1 MLLVLGLLTV
11 GKLRKPFLRIS
22 LQGPVAGKAV
32 IFSPWM
38 QACPHT
44 GSPVM
49 GSESNTDEWVLGG
62 DSKLP
67 EALGR
72 QNVDR
77 GLAVS
82 PRLTKV
88 DFQGHGSQEAS

>member
-1 MLLVLGLLTV
+1 MNGFLEETARPD
-11 GKLRKPFLRIS
+11 LR
-22 LQGPVAGKAV
+22 
-32 IFSPWM
+32 
-38 QACPHT
+38 
-44 GSPVM
+44 
-49 GSESNTDEWVLGG
+49 
-62 DSKLP
+62 LP